1 MLKHFRRKVTTR
13 IILLLIQLNLLSW
26 RIADDKTNH
35 QPGIY
40 VFWHRN
46 YLSIGKRFARTQG
59 IALCSPSHDGAA
71 NAALL
76 QSLGY
81 RIIWGSSY
89 KNSAKAL
96 QHMLHALES
105 TTESSVFLACD
116 GSRGPAQRM
125 KLGALYLAQKTKLPL
140 FLVSASASRVIA
152 LNNWDKTLIPL
163 PFARITT
170 QISEPKSIPSDC
182 DKNALKKLA
191 EAFSTE
197 LNLLDKS

>member
-1 MLKHFRRKVTTR
+1 MLKHFCRKVTTR
-13 IILLLIQLNLLSW
+13 IILLLIRLNLLSW

-46 YLSIGKRFARTQG
+46 YLSVGKRFAHTQG

-96 QHMLHALES
+96 QHMLHVLES

-116 GSRGPAQRM
+116 GSRGPAQKM
-125 KLGALYLAQKTKLPL
+125 KLGALYLAQKTRLPL
-140 FLVSASASRVIA
+140 FLVSARAGGAIA

-170 QISEPKSIPSDC
+170 HISESKSIPSGYT
-182 DKNALKKLA
+182 KQQLKTLA
-191 EAFSTE
+191 DVFSKE
-197 LNLLDKS
+197 LDSL

>member
-1 MLKHFRRKVTTR
+1 MLKHFRRKAATQL
-13 IILLLIQLNLLSW
+13 ILLLIRLNLLSW
-26 RIADDKTNH
+26 RADDKTH
-35 QPGIY
+35 RRPGIY

-46 YLSIGKRFARTQG
+46 YLSVGKRFAHTQG

-81 RIIWGSSY
+81 RIVWGSSY

-96 QHMLHALES
+96 QHMLHALKS
-105 TTESSVFLACD
+105 TESSVFLACD
-116 GSRGPAQRM
+116 GSRGPAQTM

-140 FLVSASASRVIA
+140 FLVSARASYAIA

-163 PFARITT
+163 PFARITAH
-170 QISEPKSIPSDC
+170 ISEPKSIPSDC